1 MAATEDVIEK
11 GELENTKVRNYLERK
26 VWTSVLQETEK
37 DQESDNKEGEEK
49 KDDCGSCKNDQEVVF
64 IQVRDQA
71 RPPQEPW

>member
-1 MAATEDVIEK
+1 M
-11 GELENTKVRNYLERK
+11 
-26 VWTSVLQETEK
+26 QETEK

-71 RPPQEPW
+71 RPAQHRNNHDKMFSRDRILASP

>member
-1 MAATEDVIEK
+1 MK
-11 GELENTKVRNYLERK
+11 
-26 VWTSVLQETEK
+26 ETEK

-71 RPPQEPW
+71 RPAQE